1 MENDQVYPELDG
13 MGDDLTASAA
23 AAAAVPATTLE
34 EDGMFSNGLPTS
46 MDNDELSLPLGLES
60 TLMGT
65 GYEAPSIPAMPM
77 MNMDASMDVPFYLEQ
92 LPEIETVAM

>member
-13 MGDDLTASAA
+13 VGDDLTASAA

-34 EDGMFSNGLPTS
+34 EDGMFNSGLPTS
-46 MDNDELSLPLGLES
+46 MENDELSLPLGLES

-65 GYEAPSIPAMPM
+65 GYEAPTMPAMPM